1 MKAELYEP
9 VSVLFVARGFSRRE
23 LPYKFTPYRFERQNG
38 ESFKIEKVS
47 MYHNDFRGG
56 AQQFHYT
63 VHTEDD
69 FYCRLLFD
77 GETLSWRLVEVKKEG
92 IDLLKQFPDAAR
104 IKSADLPVR
113 ALY

>member
-1 MKAELYEP
+1 MKAVLYEP
-9 VSVLFVARGFSRRE
+9 VSVLFIARGFSRKK
-23 LPYKFTPYRFERQNG
+23 LPYQFTPYRFERRNG
-38 ESFKIEKVS
+38 ESFKIKKIS

-92 IDLLKQFPDAAR
+92 IDLLKEFPNVAC
-104 IKSADLPVR
+104 IKTVDLPVR
-113 ALY
+113 S

>member
-1 MKAELYEP
+1 MKAVLYEP
-9 VSVLFVARGFSRRE
+9 VSVLFIARGFSRKK
-23 LPYKFTPYRFERQNG
+23 LPYQFTPYRFERRNG
-38 ESFKIEKVS
+38 ESFKIKKIS
-47 MYHNDFRGG
+47 MYHDDFRGG

-92 IDLLKQFPDAAR
+92 IDLLKEFPNVAC
-104 IKSADLPVR
+104 IKTVDLPVR
-113 ALY
+113 S

>member
-9 VSVLFVARGFSRRE
+9 VSVLFVARGFSRKE

-38 ESFKIEKVS
+38 ESFKIIRVS

-63 VHTEDD
+63 VHTEGD

-77 GETLSWRLVEVKKEG
+77 GETLSWRLIEVKKEG
-92 IDLLKQFPDAAR
+92 INLLKECPDADS
-104 IKSADLPVR
+104 IKTVDLPVR
-113 ALY
+113 AC